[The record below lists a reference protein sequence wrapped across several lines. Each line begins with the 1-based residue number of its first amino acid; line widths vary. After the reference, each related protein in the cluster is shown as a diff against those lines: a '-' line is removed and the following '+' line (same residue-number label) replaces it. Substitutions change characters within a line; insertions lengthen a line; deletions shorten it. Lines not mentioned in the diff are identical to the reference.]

1 MATIEKRG
9 ESYRIIVSGG
19 YTAQGKQIRE
29 RMTWTPPEGMPA
41 DKARKEA
48 ERQAVLFEEQIKS
61 GRSVDS
67 RMKLETFIKEKYIP
81 DYVELYLKKSTRSG
95 YKRLCAGIIAA
106 LGHMKL
112 CDVRPSHINAFY
124 RNLQE
129 EGMRASQQAVPK
141 IDVAAA
147 RKQLG
152 LSKAKLAESCGLTT
166 CVLRAAEAGRPIRRA
181 SAEKLAAALGM
192 KLTQA
197 FTISKDMSPLSDRTV
212 LSYHR
217 VLSGI
222 FTKAVQWEYINVN
235 PCRKTDHPTDPGTE
249 APFLDEDDAK
259 KLLTS
264 IQSADIQWRAPI
276 IFDIFSGLRRAE
288 LVGLRWSDVD
298 LESAV
303 IRVRQTYNY
312 AAGYGAY
319 EDTPKSRS
327 SDRPVK
333 LARSA
338 VLLLQEYKTW
348 QDARRELLGDA
359 WENTGDRVFTT
370 DCGRPIYPG
379 TLTKWFTSFARSS
392 GLPRVTI
399 HSLRHTYASLMISD
413 GVPITVIQ
421 HQLGHSKASTTT
433 NIYAHLIASAEAKA
447 QESIDSR
454 FLQYAEPQK
463 SASAG

>member
-166 CVLRAAEAGRPIRRA
+166 CVLRASRYICVHMGLTTFA
-181 SAEKLAAALGM
+181 S
-192 KLTQA
+192 
-197 FTISKDMSPLSDRTV
+197 
-212 LSYHR
+212 
-217 VLSGI
+217 
-222 FTKAVQWEYINVN
+222 
-235 PCRKTDHPTDPGTE
+235 
-249 APFLDEDDAK
+249 
-259 KLLTS
+259 
-264 IQSADIQWRAPI
+264 
-276 IFDIFSGLRRAE
+276 
-288 LVGLRWSDVD
+288 
-298 LESAV
+298 
-303 IRVRQTYNY
+303 
-312 AAGYGAY
+312 
-319 EDTPKSRS
+319 PK
-327 SDRPVK
+327 V
-333 LARSA
+333 
-338 VLLLQEYKTW
+338 
-348 QDARRELLGDA
+348 
-359 WENTGDRVFTT
+359 
-370 DCGRPIYPG
+370 
-379 TLTKWFTSFARSS
+379 
-392 GLPRVTI
+392 PR
-399 HSLRHTYASLMISD
+399 M
-413 GVPITVIQ
+413 
-421 HQLGHSKASTTT
+421 
-433 NIYAHLIASAEAKA
+433 
-447 QESIDSR
+447 
-454 FLQYAEPQK
+454 
-463 SASAG
+463 SASAVGVWRMKVPSSAGTSTRLKTTRPFET